1 MIKTE
6 RSPLKYNFQA
16 APASSATGGS
26 MRIVA
31 HLVALNGSPVRGSS
45 IDLLLEQVCV
55 GFREA
60 GGEAEQVYCN
70 DLWIKPCQ
78 SCGPEP
84 TSGYCIFHDDMDL
97 IFPKLE
103 RAHAVVVGSPIYFDS
118 VSAQLKLVIDRC
130 NCITMLMRDGSF
142 RPRWARTRR
151 GAFVTTSGPRQRYDM
166 AERCVR
172 GFFKWVGVKWEE
184 TIAFVHDD
192 VDSGSVA
199 GRASDL
205 MIRAHALGRR
215 LAESPP
221 LVPEPAPHP

>member
-1 MIKTE
+1 
-6 RSPLKYNFQA
+6 
-16 APASSATGGS
+16 
-26 MRIVA
+26 MRPVPF
-31 HLVALNGSPVRGSS
+31 LVALNGSPLKGSS
-45 IDLLLEQVCV
+45 LDLLLERICV

-70 DLWIKPCQ
+70 QLWIKPCQ

-84 TSGYCIFHDDMDL
+84 TTGYCVFHDDMDL
-97 IFPKLE
+97 VYQKLE

-130 NCITMLMRDGSF
+130 NCITPLVRVEGGGYAF
-142 RPRWARTRR
+142 RAKWARTRR

-172 GFFKWVGVKWEE
+172 GFLKWVGAKWEE
-184 TIAFVHDD
+184 TLAFVHEDND
-192 VDSGSVA
+192 LGSVA
-199 GRASDL
+199 KEAEL
-205 MIRAHALGRR
+205 MTRAHDLGKR

-221 LVPEPAPHP
+221 LVPESAQRA

>member
-1 MIKTE
+1 LNRSSRRDRSIRIISLDGPPGVGWNSDAAFASMSKRSESIQPGPPRTRE
-6 RSPLKYNFQA
+6 RIIA
-16 APASSATGGS
+16 CESATENPVA
-26 MRIVA
+26 MRP
-31 HLVALNGSPVRGSS
+31 NS
-45 IDLLLEQVCV
+45 
-55 GFREA
+55 
-60 GGEAEQVYCN
+60 
-70 DLWIKPCQ
+70 
-78 SCGPEP
+78 
-84 TSGYCIFHDDMDL
+84 
-97 IFPKLE
+97 
-103 RAHAVVVGSPIYFDS
+103 
-118 VSAQLKLVIDRC
+118 
-130 NCITMLMRDGSF
+130 
-142 RPRWARTRR
+142 